1 MIDTSEPAG
10 GKALIAEWT
19 CGHLAGSMCAECFR
33 ELAMKAGELAE
44 EGRLLREG
52 VADLNAVVSKQADQL
67 LELLARLQRT
77 EQERDE
83 AWAKIDQ
90 LLGRQP

>member
-1 MIDTSEPAG
+1 MNASEPPG
-10 GKALIAEWT
+10 GKALIAEWS

-44 EGRLLREG
+44 EGRLQREQL
-52 VADLNAVVSKQADQL
+52 VDLHHVVDKQAGQL
-67 LELLARLQRT
+67 LELLDKASTLQ
-77 EQERDE
+77 QERDE

-90 LLGRQP
+90 LLGRTE